1 MCSVPAAISGG
12 LNLFQGLAMRGAA
25 KDKAGQVAEQERQGV
40 QSAEDNKRQKQMA
53 LSEGKEEKTVAARQ
67 DKFAKRIETLAATK
81 ALLAKG
87 QAGNT
92 TNLLVMDQV
101 RQGANYNEKI
111 RQSIE
116 SMDRQYLFDVKS
128 TEAEYQGIRN
138 RLRSNTIEAYN
149 AIPTTGSILLGAA
162 SSAFNTELGR
172 GEDGF
177 FSS

>member
-1 MCSVPAAISGG
+1 MCSLAAGISGG
-12 LNLFQGLAMRGAA
+12 LNLFQGLAMQGAA
-25 KDKAGQVAEQERQGV
+25 KEKAEGTFQQEVEGT
-40 QSAEDNKRQKQMA
+40 QSAEDNKRQQQLA
-53 LSEGKEEKTVAARQ
+53 LSEGKQEKKAAARQ
-67 DKFAKRIETLAATK
+67 DKFAKAIDTLVATK

-116 SMDRQYLFDVKS
+116 SMDRQYLFDIKS

-138 RLRSNTIEAYN
+138 RLRSNTINAYN
-149 AIPTTGSILLGAA
+149 AIPSTGSILLGAA
-162 SSAFNTELGR
+162 GSAFNTELGR
-172 GEDGF
+172 GEKGAF
-177 FSS
+177 G

>member
-1 MCSVPAAISGG
+1 MCSIPAAISGG
-12 LNLFQGLAMRGAA
+12 LNLFQGLAMQGAA
-25 KDKAGQVAEQERQGV
+25 KDTAKQTYQQEVEGT
-40 QSAEDNKRQKQMA
+40 QSAEDNKRNKQLA
-53 LSEGKEEKTVAARQ
+53 LSEGKQEKKAAARQ
-67 DKFAKRIETLAATK
+67 DKFAKAIDTLVATK

-116 SMDRQYLFDVKS
+116 SMDRQYLFDIKS

-138 RLRSNTIEAYN
+138 RLRSNTINAYN
-149 AIPTTGSILLGAA
+149 AIPSTGSILLGAVG
-162 SSAFNTELGR
+162 SAFNTEVSRPEGA
-172 GEDGF
+172 
-177 FSS
+177 FS

>member
-1 MCSVPAAISGG
+1 MCSIPAAIGG
-12 LNLFQGLAMRGAA
+12 ALSAFQGLAMQGAA
-25 KDKAGQVAEQERQGV
+25 KDKANQVAQQEVEGT
-40 QSAEDNKRQKQMA
+40 QSAEDNKRNTQLA
-53 LSEGKEEKTVAARQ
+53 LSEGKQEKKAAARQ
-67 DKFAKRIETLAATK
+67 DKFAKRIDALVATK

-87 QAGNT
+87 QDVNT

-116 SMDRQYLFDVKS
+116 SMDRQYLFDIKE

-149 AIPTTGSILLGAA
+149 AIPSTGSILLGAA
-162 SSAFNTELGR
+162 SSAFSTELGR
-172 GEDGF
+172 ENNVFDY
-177 FSS
+177 

>member
-1 MCSVPAAISGG
+1 MCSIPAAISGG
-12 LNLFQGLAMRGAA
+12 LSALQGLAMQGAA
-25 KDKAGQVAEQERQGV
+25 KDKANQVAEQERQGV
-40 QSAEDNKRQKQMA
+40 QSAEDNKRQKQLA
-53 LSEGKEEKTVAARQ
+53 LSEGKQEKKAAARQ
-67 DKFAKRIETLAATK
+67 DKFAKRIDTLVATK

-92 TNLLVMDQV
+92 TNLLVMDQI

-116 SMDRQYLFDVKS
+116 SMDRQYLFDIKS

-149 AIPTTGSILLGAA
+149 AIPSTGSILLGAA
-162 SSAFNTELGR
+162 TSAFNTELSLD
-172 GEDGF
+172 DGI
-177 FSS
+177 FS